1 MSPTRVRW
9 TRWSE
14 TLPITV
20 TVMAGSPPAPVLS
33 EYDRQCRTPSISTPI
48 RAHWPA
54 SWACQP
60 RPGRKVIVA
69 ESVVSATIPVTMPR
83 AGGARTAG

>member
-1 MSPTRVRW
+1 MA
-9 TRWSE
+9 
-14 TLPITV
+14 V
-20 TVMAGSPPAPVLS
+20 TVMAGSSPAPVLS
-33 EYDRQCRTPSISTPI
+33 EYDRQCRTVDLDAD

-69 ESVVSATIPVTMPR
+69 ESVVSATIPVAVPR
-83 AGGARTAG
+83 K